1 MKIAMMISATIY
13 CGFALSAVTLPRWLQ
28 GTFLI
33 SPYNQ
38 RIREKHNPSHF
49 IVEEMEVWD
58 NYCLEEGKVELTSK
72 RISLS
77 CNVQSLQEQNIDD
90 ERENILSEEIGYLSI
105 CIALLFP
112 SGRIKNSS

>member
-1 MKIAMMISATIY
+1 MMISATIY
-13 CGFALSAVTLPRWLQ
+13 YGFALSAVTLPRWLQ

-49 IVEEMEVWD
+49 IDEEMEVWD
-58 NYCLEEGKVELTSK
+58 NYCLEQGKVELTSK
-72 RISLS
+72 LISLS

-90 ERENILSEEIGYLSI
+90 ERENILSE
-105 CIALLFP
+105 
-112 SGRIKNSS
+112 